1 MSGLYPG
8 EIEGG
13 WTEEQKQDLLA
24 RVKPLKRRG
33 SPVELPAAKPKA
45 HWVEPRLVVDVEYR
59 ARTARSGV
67 LRHPRYKGTR
77 DDLM

>member
-33 SPVELPAAKPKA
+33 SR
-45 HWVEPRLVVDVEYR
+45 VEPRLVVDVEYR